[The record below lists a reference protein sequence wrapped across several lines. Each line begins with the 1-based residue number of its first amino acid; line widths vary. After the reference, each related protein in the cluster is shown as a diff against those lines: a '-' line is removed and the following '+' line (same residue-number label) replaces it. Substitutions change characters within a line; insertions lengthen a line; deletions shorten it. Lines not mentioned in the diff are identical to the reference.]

1 MKKSIYNNT
10 IKVSEEYGL
19 IYNTYTDM
27 YIIAN
32 QKLYDL
38 FINQHPSILKE
49 YTQFYNQL
57 LEAGCIIQGDTDEI
71 NLLKKRLI
79 EVESKKDIYS
89 LTINPT
95 INCNFKCWYCYEEH
109 IPHSTMDK
117 QTLENVKRHMQKSI
131 EEKHLKG
138 FNLGFFGGE
147 PLLYYKDIVYPLL
160 SYLSSICKKHEL
172 NYSVGFTSNG
182 YLLTDK
188 IIKELKDFKVSSFQ
202 ITLDGDKESHNK
214 VRYPFIGA
222 DSYSKITENIK
233 KLLNVGISVIL
244 RINYT
249 SENLSKTQLIADDFC
264 DLSETEKSFLQV
276 DFQRVWQD
284 RNNKS
289 SLVGKGLL
297 DKCIRTFNYKGIT
310 VSAPTINQVLAPCYA
325 DKEQQ
330 VLINYNGDVYKCTAR
345 DFTKENRLGILNE
358 DGTITWDEEKMKQR
372 EGVRLSKEVCQ
383 RCRIA
388 PICGGTCTQR
398 GLDSGDSNQCIRGL
412 DESGKDKIVLN
423 QFYYN
428 IVKNEVPI

>member
-1 MKKSIYNNT
+1 M
-10 IKVSEEYGL
+10 
-19 IYNTYTDM
+19 
-27 YIIAN
+27 
-32 QKLYDL
+32 
-38 FINQHPSILKE
+38 
-49 YTQFYNQL
+49 
-57 LEAGCIIQGDTDEI
+57 
-71 NLLKKRLI
+71 
-79 EVESKKDIYS
+79 
-89 LTINPT
+89 
-95 INCNFKCWYCYEEH
+95 
-109 IPHSTMDK
+109 
-117 QTLENVKRHMQKSI
+117 
-131 EEKHLKG
+131 
-138 FNLGFFGGE
+138 
-147 PLLYYKDIVYPLL
+147 
-160 SYLSSICKKHEL
+160 

-249 SENLSKTQLIADDFC
+249 SENLSKTQLIVDDFC
-264 DLSETEKSFLQV
+264 DLSETGKSFLQV

-289 SLVGKGLL
+289 SFVEKGLL
-297 DKCIRTFNYKGIT
+297 DKCIRTFNNKGIT
-310 VSAPTINQVLAPCYA
+310 VSAPIINQVLAPCYA